1 MLVSFENPTVLPHEC
16 YRFAS
21 DKSQSRQ
28 MRRHHTRPVCPGLAT
43 AATTDPL
50 FRNSLRKPRT
60 TGVLLSAKITEMQ
73 KESLSDSYD
82 RSIGDA
88 ALIGNLNETD

>member
-1 MLVSFENPTVLPHEC
+1 MPPVRYAQQVLLFPLYRSLSPPPISAPTSV
-16 YRFAS
+16 R
-21 DKSQSRQ
+21 
-28 MRRHHTRPVCPGLAT
+28 GLAT

-88 ALIGNLNETD
+88 ALLGNLNETD